1 MQLLGLSDS
10 TPKTEGRLKSLFWPT
25 IRNDVDLDVVTTQGF
40 WLCAVVAAF
49 TLVVAVLSRG
59 ALPKTVGF
67 FEAAFYFLAGMGVR
81 MRSRMAA
88 GAAFAAYLLGGVVLQ
103 KYTGQGFGIP
113 RLIFLA
119 LLLANVR
126 GIWLSATWTAA
137 GPEEVPV
144 RLSETWRD
152 KLSDQLPAL
161 VWPKARFLFYVVAL
175 VELAVLLLELFPLV
189 PATSGAVA

>member
-25 IRNDVDLDVVTTQGF
+25 IRNEVDLDVVTTQGF
-40 WLCAVVAAF
+40 WICALVGAF
-49 TLVVAVLSRG
+49 TLVFALMSRG
-59 ALPKTVGF
+59 ALAKTVGVL
-67 FEAAFYFLAGMGVR
+67 EAAFYFLAGLGAR

-88 GAAFAAYLLGGVVLQ
+88 GAAFAAYLLGGIVLQ

-126 GIWLSATWTAA
+126 GIWLSATWIVAVR
-137 GPEEVPV
+137 EESPV
-144 RLSETWRD
+144 RLNETWRD
-152 KLSDQLPAL
+152 KLSDQLPTL
-161 VWPKARFLFYVVAL
+161 VWPKAKFLFYVVAL
-175 VELAVLLLELFPLV
+175 VEFAVLLLELFPLV
-189 PATSGAVA
+189 PATSGVVA

>member
-1 MQLLGLSDS
+1 MQSLGLSDS

-25 IRNDVDLDVVTTQGF
+25 IRNEVDLDVVTTQGF

-49 TLVVAVLSRG
+49 TLVFALMSRG
-59 ALPKTVGF
+59 ALPKTIGL
-67 FEAAFYFLAGMGVR
+67 FEAAFYFLAGLGVR
-81 MRSRMAA
+81 MRSRIAA
-88 GAAFAAYLLGGVVLQ
+88 GAAFTAYLLGGAVLQ

-126 GIWLSATWTAA
+126 GIWLSATWTVA
-137 GPEEVPV
+137 GPEESPV

-152 KLSDQLPAL
+152 KLSDQVPAL
-161 VWPKARFLFYVVAL
+161 VWPKAKFIFYVVAL
-175 VELAVLLLELFPLV
+175 VEFAVLLLELFPFV